1 MLGGEDRWRADVNDV
16 RADGD
21 TRHVRALLH
30 QPYSRCSALARIG
43 VGAAA
48 GGERRREKCCHANA
62 GFNGGSRHGVASGK
76 TAGHRVA
83 ADVEVLKSRAR
94 CQCGEEQQQLLL
106 LQATRRQTQSDKG
119 CTQTMFCYAMHDVS
133 SVARG

>member
-1 MLGGEDRWRADVNDV
+1 MLGGEDGRGADVNDV
-16 RADGD
+16 RANGD

-30 QPYSRCSALARIG
+30 QPDSRCSALARIG

-62 GFNGGSRHGVASGK
+62 GYNGGSRQGVTGGK
-76 TAGHRVA
+76 TAGQRVA

-94 CQCGEEQQQLLL
+94 CQCGEEQLLLLL
-106 LQATRRQTQSDKG
+106 LQATRRQTQSDEG
-119 CTQTMFCYAMHDVS
+119 CAQTMFCDAMHDVS
-133 SVARG
+133 GVARG